1 MYGKLYGFHEKDN
14 GKTGLIAAW
23 CITRSTWLDCV
34 VGARYGGIRP
44 RPNFVQVARCRSK
57 WASLSTVSPSRRA
70 NWSLFSIFGH
80 LSRQRASSKSSHNV
94 LILVFSRLIFVSM
107 FYSFN
112 FDVDSLFYLNINV
125 RFILAWN
132 LLNIYVSY
140 DVNHYYDRI
149 SQQF

>member
-1 MYGKLYGFHEKDN
+1 
-14 GKTGLIAAW
+14 
-23 CITRSTWLDCV
+23 
-34 VGARYGGIRP
+34 
-44 RPNFVQVARCRSK
+44 
-57 WASLSTVSPSRRA
+57 
-70 NWSLFSIFGH
+70 
-80 LSRQRASSKSSHNV
+80 
-94 LILVFSRLIFVSM
+94 M

-140 DVNHYYDRI
+140 EVNHYYDRI